1 MITNASSDLYTKV
14 FSFQGSGPGEPVP
27 LGDKC
32 MEYSPRP
39 TTWSFM
45 TVITPK
51 LIAIRAYHSVKSV
64 RQCEGVE
71 GTVDTTGHS

>member
-51 LIAIRAYHSVKSV
+51 LIAIKGLPLCEVCETVRGGGRHS
-64 RQCEGVE
+64 
-71 GTVDTTGHS
+71 